1 MGEATAAVSAAW
13 NADLMAPMSTSG
25 LSTGDEPC
33 CTDGGA
39 VVVGGVGSG
48 TPGPFVSFSAV
59 LSASTHEAK
68 SVAPSRCL
76 IAGIACGAAA
86 VAGCSGKTAAV
97 VAVLIRKGLALALA
111 SADPRAVAVALLPGV
126 FAVLFIEPV
135 PRLAALGLA
144 RWVLTA
150 SMSILYICTSQP

>member
-1 MGEATAAVSAAW
+1 MGEAATSTAW
-13 NADLMAPMSTSG
+13 NADLIAPISTSG
-25 LSTGDEPC
+25 LSTGDDPC

-48 TPGPFVSFSAV
+48 MPFPAVPSSAV

-68 SVAPSRCL
+68 SVAPSRCWIAG
-76 IAGIACGAAA
+76 IAGIACGTAAAAA
-86 VAGCSGKTAAV
+86 VCSGKAV
-97 VAVLIRKGLALALA
+97 VAVLIRSGLALA
-111 SADPRAVAVALLPGV
+111 SAEPRAVAEVLPPGV
-126 FAVLFIEPV
+126 FAVLLTEPA

-150 SMSILYICTSQP
+150 SISILYICTSQP